1 MADSTPKTTLAPGGR
16 PGFRPAAPHP
26 REEERLN
33 SLHSLHVLDSD
44 HEKRYD
50 DLTRLVADIFDVPIC
65 LVSLVDEDRQWF
77 KAHCGLDA
85 RQTDR
90 DLAFCAHALHEER
103 FLVINDARQDERFF
117 DNALVTGPPHVCF
130 YAGAVL
136 RDSSG
141 LPLGTLCL
149 IDHKPRQLDT
159 AQLERLERCALLVEN
174 ELIQRDAL
182 LAERARATL
191 QANIDPITG
200 YSLRRRY
207 LQRMTSWQE
216 GPASQGALQVILVK
230 LQNAER
236 LRKQK
241 GVEFYEG
248 VLQSLSHQLN
258 ENFDDDDVLKGRI
271 SHDTLMILLPRDQ
284 ALHGMRWYRF
294 VEQPWLLHLA
304 ANNRPELLIG
314 AGTFFSDG
322 MSAAELVG
330 VVEEEL
336 VCASEWAPKEKGVQI
351 ADLTDNLKLRLE
363 LNNRFAQ
370 ALRDNELCIHLQ
382 PIVAAERQSLSGQE
396 VLLRW
401 QDKDRWITPH
411 QMLRIASH
419 AGLGEELDIWV
430 LRRSCALLSHWQATR
445 TDSKSLLPL
454 SINITASRLMETDY
468 MDALRRVLRLYR
480 LKGDCIRLDVSGVE
494 SFVATPEPLTLAM
507 KSLANDGISFCVDR
521 FGPEHDSLRLL
532 SMLPITSVK
541 LHPRWISLLQT
552 DPRQARLLKAW
563 TAALHALE
571 ISAVAVGIEH
581 LRQRQTMIDLG
592 FDQLQGYA
600 FGEPMAPDEDYGK
613 WKARVES
620 SIELHADNSSD
631 T

>member
-1 MADSTPKTTLAPGGR
+1 M
-16 PGFRPAAPHP
+16 
-26 REEERLN
+26 
-33 SLHSLHVLDSD
+33 DSD

-85 RQTDR
+85 RQTGR

-117 DNALVTGPPHVCF
+117 DNALVSGPPHVCF

-207 LQRMTSWQE
+207 LQRMTAWLQE
-216 GPASQGALQVILVK
+216 RASQGELQVILVK

-236 LRKQK
+236 LRKQQ
-241 GVEFYEG
+241 GVDFYEG

-258 ENFDDDDVLKGRI
+258 ENFDDEGLLKGRI

-284 ALHGMRWYRF
+284 ALHGMRWHRF
-294 VEQPWLLHLA
+294 VEQPWLLHLS
-304 ANNRPELLIG
+304 ANSRPDLLIG
-314 AGTFFSDG
+314 AGTFVSDS
-322 MSAAELVG
+322 MSAAELVE

-336 VCASEWAPKEKGVQI
+336 VCASEWAPKEKGVQF
-351 ADLTDNLKLRLE
+351 ADLTDNLNLRLE
-363 LNNRFAQ
+363 MNNRFAQ

-382 PIVAAERQSLSGQE
+382 PIVTAGSQGLSGQE

-401 QDKDRWITPH
+401 QDKNRWITPH
-411 QMLRIASH
+411 QMLRIARH
-419 AGLGEELDIWV
+419 AGLDEELDIWV
-430 LRRSCALLSHWQATR
+430 LRRSCALLSQWLATR
-445 TDSKSLLPL
+445 KGNDSLLPL
-454 SINITASRLMETDY
+454 SLNITASRLIETEY

-480 LKGDCIRLDVSGVE
+480 LKGDCLRLDVSGVE
-494 SFVATPEPLTLAM
+494 SFSATPEPLVLAM

-581 LRQRQTMIDLG
+581 SRQRQSMMDLG

-600 FGEPMAPDEDYGK
+600 FGEPMAPEEDYGK
-613 WKARVES
+613 WLSKVETS
-620 SIELHADNSSD
+620 LEQHAGDSAAS
-631 T
+631 